1 MPLFE
6 TVSKML
12 RELFHSLLP
21 VYQNIGQIEQ
31 DLAISADFIGQNPV
45 QAVDN
50 KLIKLL
56 YHLCEKHVA
65 RSSPNSRHRKL
76 TEYVIVIPNV
86 GT

>member
-31 DLAISADFIGQNPV
+31 DLAISAEFTGQNSV
-45 QAVDN
+45 QVVDD
-50 KLIKLL
+50 KQIKLS
-56 YHLCEKHVA
+56 YQLCEKC
-65 RSSPNSRHRKL
+65 
-76 TEYVIVIPNV
+76 IV
-86 GT
+86 